1 MEQTPETIQSTLT
14 PDLFVMRHGL
24 TYANSRAMAGE
35 KVHQGDDEELSEFG
49 ERQVAASAHN
59 LASLIKEQEITAD
72 RNWIM
77 HHSPFP
83 RAVQTKNI
91 VLNVLQEELAGTE
104 FAPEIVEEESR
115 SELAERR
122 VNPAIVGRSYDEDFI
137 DPTHETWYQ
146 VYHRLVP
153 YVEQLKEDYANHQLF
168 IVGHGGTNGIL
179 RLLLENGPVR
189 SLEIL
194 RNDSI
199 YGVDPFSPESS
210 DWYTHK
216 IPNAAIDLYQHGD
229 EAWQPLVQVRP
240 SIEQEQESRSR
251 I

>member
-1 MEQTPETIQSTLT
+1 MERTPEATQSTPT
-14 PDLFVMRHGL
+14 PDLFMMRHGL

-35 KVHQGDDEELSEFG
+35 KVHQGDNEELSEFG

-59 LASLIKEQEITAD
+59 LASLIKGQEVTVD
-72 RNWIM
+72 RYWIV
-77 HHSPFP
+77 HYSPFP
-83 RAVQTKNI
+83 RAAQTKNI
-91 VLNVLQEELAGTE
+91 VLNVLQKELSATE
-104 FAPEIVEEESR
+104 FAPEIVEEENR

-122 VNPAIVGRSYDEDFI
+122 VNPAIVGRSYDEDFV
-137 DPTHETWYQ
+137 DSTHETWYQ

-153 YVEQLKEDYANHQLF
+153 YVEQLREGYASHQLF

-179 RLLLENGPVR
+179 RLLLENDPVR

-194 RNDSI
+194 RNDST

-216 IPNAAIDLYQHGD
+216 IPNAAIDLYQYGNKK
-229 EAWQPLVQVRP
+229 WNPLVQVRP
-240 SIEQEQESRSR
+240 SIEQE
-251 I
+251 